1 MVTGAI
7 QAGVAS
13 GSGRHAETGVW
24 LRRFAWLVVV
34 YNVLVIVWGAVV
46 RGTGS
51 GAGCG
56 NHWPLCNGQVVP
68 LNPKVATVIE
78 FTHRMMSGGTLIL
91 IVALTVWVFR
101 GTMQRHLARVF
112 AVAGLLLT
120 LNEAMLGA
128 LLVKLGLTAESTSP
142 LRPPMLALHLSN
154 TLLLLGAL
162 ALTAHFLGRR
172 KAMLRSAV
180 SFTHKTPALLGL
192 LSAMVIGV
200 TGSLAALGD
209 TLFPAASLRAAF
221 AQDFSSSAQ
230 WLIRLRLLHP
240 LSAVL
245 AGAFILWL
253 LWRAVFATR
262 DGAQRKLGL
271 WLAGLLAFQ
280 FCLGAL
286 DVLLRA
292 PVWMQVLHLAGA
304 DAFWCVL
311 VVLTARMTI
320 GAKNSNPMMTV

>member
-1 MVTGAI
+1 MATTGA
-7 QAGVAS
+7 ATAAVPAVE
-13 GSGRHAETGVW
+13 RAFPARL

-56 NHWPLCNGQVVP
+56 DHWPLCNGQVVP
-68 LNPKVATVIE
+68 LNPKIATVIE

-101 GTMQRHLARVF
+101 GTVRWHLARLF

-120 LNEAMLGA
+120 LNEALLGA
-128 LLVKLGLTAESTSP
+128 LLVKLGLTAQSTSP
-142 LRPPMLALHLSN
+142 LRPPMLGLHLSN
-154 TLLLLGAL
+154 TLLLMAAL
-162 ALTAHFLGRR
+162 ALTAHFLNRR
-172 KAMLRSAV
+172 DAYIRGTVTFQHRL
-180 SFTHKTPALLGL
+180 PALIGL

-221 AQDFSSSAQ
+221 AQDFAAGTQ
-230 WLIRLRLLHP
+230 WLVRLRILHP
-240 LSAVL
+240 ASAVI
-245 AGAFILWL
+245 AGAFLLWL
-253 LWRAVFATR
+253 LWRTVFAR
-262 DGAQRKLGL
+262 NEDPEQRRIGQ
-271 WLAGLLAFQ
+271 WLAGLLVFQ
-280 FCLGAL
+280 FALGAL

-292 PVWMQVLHLAGA
+292 PVWMQVVHLAGA
-304 DAFWCVL
+304 DSFWCVL
-311 VVLTARMTI
+311 VVLTARVVLV
-320 GAKNSNPMMTV
+320 GGEAQPG